1 MSRHNLVRLQRR
13 RQSDNNRKTCNKNAV
28 IKLTRCTARYT
39 LTNNNRYIYN
49 YNNVLCIY
57 VYKVLNAMQHGEN
70 QLSLGQII
78 VVALHKFYTCLK
90 CVCCAVS
97 RLCKLN
103 KTKIQQKITFTLLHT
118 CILLITKQNAIMLCV
133 GTNRGGGGGG
143 DGFVRSDYF
152 SFRSFVL
159 CVSSQAPH
167 GRPNSRVLYG

>member
-1 MSRHNLVRLQRR
+1 MTNGNTYKQEHKQNKRKPEQRSSQITVSRHNLVRLQRR

-133 GTNRGGGGGG
+133 CWYQ
-143 DGFVRSDYF
+143 SWWWWW
-152 SFRSFVL
+152 
-159 CVSSQAPH
+159 
-167 GRPNSRVLYG
+167 